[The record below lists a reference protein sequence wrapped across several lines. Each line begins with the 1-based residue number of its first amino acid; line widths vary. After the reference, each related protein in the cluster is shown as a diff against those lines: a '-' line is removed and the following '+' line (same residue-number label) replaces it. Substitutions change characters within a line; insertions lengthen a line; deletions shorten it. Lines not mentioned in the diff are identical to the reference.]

1 MNRIFTLAGVA
12 LAAIFV
18 GVAGMGMTA
27 TSAKAQAAK
36 VTDVRV
42 VNATA
47 QPVPTT
53 LQGTNVVSIGN
64 SPSVNVANTPNVA
77 VTSLP
82 AVQIGNDETAPVPV
96 HVVSLPSEGSED
108 RTYIRLAGFVAM
120 FNGQAG
126 KNGQVFYTVPAGKR
140 LVVLSATA
148 QNNGL
153 PAGQKMVR
161 FDLFDVGGRNHPIP
175 IQHQGA
181 DAQGTERSVGVFT
194 GMLVFPAGSEL
205 NFFALRSGTTGD
217 ADSELIVNGYLEN
230 Q

>member
-12 LAAIFV
+12 LAALFV

-36 VTDVRV
+36 ITDVRV

-82 AVQIGNDETAPVPV
+82 AVQVGNDNNSPVPV
-96 HVVSLPSEGSED
+96 TVTNLPSNDSG
-108 RTYIRLAGFVAM
+108 RTYVTLRGFA
-120 FNGQAG
+120 FLYQTGAANG
-126 KNGQVFYTVPAGKR
+126 NVFFTVPQGKR
-140 LVVLSATA
+140 LIVTCMSAKN
-148 QNNGL
+148 QKL
-153 PAGQKMVR
+153 PVGDKFVYYAV
-161 FDLFDVGGRNHPIP
+161 FDQIDTHSIP
-175 IQHQGA
+175 IQHQGT
-181 DAQGTERSVGVFT
+181 DAEGKEYCIGSFT
-194 GMLVFPAGSEL
+194 GQIVFGAGSEL
-205 NFFALRSGTTGD
+205 SFGAVRSSTASEAA
-217 ADSELIVNGYLEN
+217 ADVTVNGYLEN